1 MPTILKIGGYRFFF
15 FSNEG
20 MEPVHVHVESAGQYA
35 KFWLQPVALAS
46 SVGYNAKEL
55 TRLRKMVEERSELF
69 WEKWHEYFSA
79 S

>member
-35 KFWLQPVALAS
+35 KFWLRPVALAS

-55 TRLRKMVEERSELF
+55 TRLRKMVEEHSELF
-69 WEKWHEYFSA
+69 REKWHEYFSA

>member
-1 MPTILKIGGYRFFF
+1 MPTILRIDKYRFFF

-20 MEPVHVHVESAGQYA
+20 VEPVHVHVESAGQYA

-55 TRLRKMVEERSELF
+55 TRLRKIAEEHSALF
-69 WEKWHEYFSA
+69 VEKWNEYFSA
-79 S
+79 R